1 MSFGSARAHAKS
13 FGALSALLMIVPL
26 LLASCG
32 GSSSATQHTLISIP
46 SVGGALVENF
56 SPYSPNANPGT
67 IGIMYE
73 PLEYV
78 NTLNGK
84 VTPVLATG
92 TQYSADN
99 KTLTITLRQGVK
111 WSDGSAFTANDV
123 VFTFNQLK
131 AFPGADAN
139 GLWQS
144 ITSVTNSDDHTV
156 VIALNAVNTTLLP
169 LILQVNPLPQAKWS
183 SVGDPT
189 KYTNTSPVVDG
200 PMKLKSFSAQ
210 QITLEKNPD
219 YFNASN
225 VQVDILEEQSVTSNN
240 VALEKM
246 SAGQADWTG
255 IFDGALK
262 TSFVNADPTHHIINN
277 APVVPAQI
285 IPNLK
290 DKELSKLA
298 VRQAISAALDR
309 QQMAT
314 SGESGLEIPASPT
327 GLMPTQTNFAPGGS
341 IPTFPAA
348 SASAADQILQTA
360 GFTKGSDGIYK
371 DKDGTKL
378 SFKVTVPGDF
388 SDYVADLQVAQQN
401 LQAAGIGLT
410 LNQTSDDDWRTA
422 RASHNFQLL
431 MSGGFFGTTPWY
443 YYNPLLNSTFQTG
456 ANATNWEQY
465 SNPTVDHLLADYSS
479 TSDASKQ
486 AQDIQQIATIFQ
498 NDLPVIP
505 VLDAVQFADYSTKN
519 WTGWPTAD
527 DPYAIAS
534 AYSLAQ
540 GDNGQILD
548 HLKHT

>member
-1 MSFGSARAHAKS
+1 MRERAKT
-13 FGALSALLMIVPL
+13 FGALSALMVIVPL

-32 GSSSATQHTLISIP
+32 GSSSTTQHTLISIP

-78 NTLNGK
+78 NELNGK
-84 VTPVLATG
+84 ITPVLATG
-92 TQYSADN
+92 TQYSSDN
-99 KTLTITLRQGVK
+99 KTLTITLRTGVK
-111 WSDGSAFTANDV
+111 WSDGSAFSANDV

-139 GLWQS
+139 GLWQTIS
-144 ITSVTNSDDHTV
+144 NVSNPDDHTV
-156 VIALNAVNTTLLP
+156 VITLNAVNTTLLP
-169 LILQVNPLPQAKWS
+169 LILQVYPLPQAKWS

-189 KYTNTSPVVDG
+189 KYTNTNPVVSG
-200 PMKLKSFSAQ
+200 PMKLKTFTSQ
-210 QITLEKNPD
+210 QITLEKNPN

-240 VALEKM
+240 AALEKM
-246 SAGQADWTG
+246 SADQADWTG
-255 IFDGALK
+255 IFNAALK
-262 TSFVNADPTHHIINN
+262 TSFVNPDPTHHFVNN
-277 APVVPAQI
+277 APVVPAML

-290 DKELSKLA
+290 NPELSKLP

-309 QQMAT
+309 QQIAT

-327 GLMPTQTNFAPGGS
+327 GLMPTQTNFAPGGTV
-341 IPTFPAA
+341 PPAAAA
-348 SASAADQILQTA
+348 SASTAAQILQNA
-360 GFTKGSDGIYK
+360 GFTKGSDGIFK

-378 SFKVTVPGDF
+378 NFSVTVPGDF

-401 LQAAGIGLT
+401 LKDAGIGLT
-410 LNQTSDDDWRTA
+410 LNQVSDDDWRTD
-422 RASHNFQLL
+422 RATHNFQLL

-443 YYNPLLNSTFQTG
+443 YYNPLLNSAFQTG

-465 SNPTVDHLLADYSS
+465 SNPQVDHLLADYSS
-479 TSDASKQ
+479 TSDANQQ
-486 AQDIQQIATIFQ
+486 AQDIQQIATIVQ
-498 NDLPVIP
+498 NDLPVIT

-534 AYSLAQ
+534 AYSLGQ
-540 GDNGQILD
+540 GDNGQIID
-548 HLKHT
+548 HLKHN

>member
-1 MSFGSARAHAKS
+1 MRNWL
-13 FGALSALLMIVPL
+13 GALAICMAVSSTASAGDLKIGVSSEVTTLDPHFFHLTSNTEIHKLVYSGLVTQDVDLKVIPD
-26 LLASCG
+26 LALSW
-32 GSSSATQHTLISIP
+32 HTLDDTHW
-46 SVGGALVENF
+46 EF
-56 SPYSPNANPGT
+56 
-67 IGIMYE
+67 
-73 PLEYV
+73 
-78 NTLNGK
+78 K
-84 VTPVLATG
+84 
-92 TQYSADN
+92 
-99 KTLTITLRQGVK
+99 LRQGVM
-111 WSDGSAFTANDV
+111 WHDGSPFTADDV
-123 VFTFNQLK
+123 VFTYQRARNVPNAPGPFLQFLK
-131 AFPGADAN
+131 HVAKTTA
-139 GLWQS
+139 
-144 ITSVTNSDDHTV
+144 VDDHTV

-200 PMKLKSFSAQ
+200 PMMLKSFSSQ

-255 IFDGALK
+255 IFNGALK
-262 TSFVNADPTHHIINN
+262 TSFVNSDPAHHIINN

-327 GLMPTQTNFAPGGS
+327 GLMPSQTNFAPGGS
-341 IPTFPAA
+341 VPTFAAA
-348 SASAADQILQTA
+348 SASSADTILQNA
-360 GFTKGSDGIYK
+360 GFTKGSDGIYQ

-465 SNPTVDHLLADYSS
+465 SNPQVDHLLADYSS
-479 TSDASKQ
+479 TSDTNQQ
-486 AQDIQQIATIFQ
+486 AQDIQQIATTFQ

-540 GDNGQILD
+540 GDNGQIID